1 MVLPAAALAAT
12 AASGLFSA
20 GSSIY
25 GSAKSAKS
33 AKRLFKWQTQW
44 EKQKMLNAHQWEVQ
58 DLINAGLNPVLSAG
72 GPGASA
78 SSPSGGGIGD
88 FSGYNSAGEIAA
100 KTMKDMQEVFA
111 NNAKKTGE
119 NIEAD
124 TGLKKAQADL
134 TESQNKYFPKTTEKQ
149 IANLNAATQKLEA
162 EAEVATAAKKL
173 SDVQRITGKADPR
186 YGIGLAIEKIE
197 NSGSAKGVAN
207 NTKTLKQA
215 IEEEINKEI
224 AEEKKKKKKKN
235 WYKENGYIDQKD
247 FEQQFWRYNGF
258 GE

>member
-1 MVLPAAALAAT
+1 MVLTASSLATLGAGAL
-12 AASGLFSA
+12 SA
-20 GSSIY
+20 GAGIY

-44 EKQKMLNAHQWEVQ
+44 EKTKMQNAHKWEVQ

-72 GPGASA
+72 GSGASA
-78 SSPSGGGIGD
+78 SAPSGGGIGD
-88 FSGYNSAGEIAA
+88 FSGYNSAGEMAGKA
-100 KTMKDMQEVFA
+100 MKDIQEVFA

-124 TGLKKAQADL
+124 TELKKNQANY
-134 TESQNKYFPKTTEKQ
+134 TETQNKWFPKTTEKQ

-162 EAEVATAAKKL
+162 EKELTTAAKKL
-173 SDVQRITGKADPR
+173 SDVQRLQGKADLR

-224 AEEKKKKKKKN
+224 EKEKKKKKKKD
-235 WYKENGYIDQKD
+235 WYKENGYENQKD
-247 FEQQFWRYNGF
+247 YEDQLWRSMGF
-258 GE
+258 RE